1 MKLKHINGRKLIELL
16 NSKEDDIDGFTP
28 SLSKKVEDIK
38 DETLYYNFEYEKQ
51 YIKNNEYVLEFTI
64 DNDYCI
70 RGNRIFIQTDGS
82 VYSRIEEPYDSGRQY
97 EEVESIV
104 KVYLGQLEVDIRDN
118 KIAIALD
125 EEIDERSRLKASIIS
140 MINELNDIVQRT
152 LCGCRVIVS
161 DEISE
166 EDLDDLLTLTDLE
179 ADLDMTLSKVL
190 NKI

>member
-1 MKLKHINGRKLIELL
+1 MELKHINGRKLIELL

-140 MINELNDIVQRT
+140 MINELNDI
-152 LCGCRVIVS
+152 IDN